1 MTQPLQIGLLLFP
14 GVTALDFIGPAQAL
28 ATRPNTQLHHAWKD
42 LAPVM
47 SDVGLA
53 LTPTTRL
60 DDCPPLDV
68 LVVPGGPGQTA
79 LMRDAPLL
87 QWIAKQGRAARCV
100 ASACTGSLLLG
111 AAGLLQ
117 GRRAA
122 SHWAFRELLDHF
134 GAIPDPARVVVDGP
148 IVTGGGVTACL
159 DMAFRLLAELD
170 GREAAEDATLRLEY
184 APEPPFATGRPEGLP
199 PEQVAR
205 VRERLWR
212 EAGLA

>member
-1 MTQPLQIGLLLFP
+1 MLLFP
-14 GVTALDFIGPAQAL
+14 GITALDFIGPAQVL
-28 ATRPNTQLHHAWKD
+28 GSRPNTQLHHVWKD
-42 LAPVM
+42 LNPVM

-53 LTPTTRL
+53 LTPTTTL
-60 DDCPPLDV
+60 DDCPSLDLLV
-68 LVVPGGPGQTA
+68 LAGGPGQTA
-79 LMRDAPLL
+79 LMQDGPLL
-87 QWIAKQGRAARCV
+87 RWIATRGRAARCV

-122 SHWAFRELLDHF
+122 SHWAFRELLVHF
-134 GAIPDPARVVVDGP
+134 GATPDPARVVIDGP
-148 IVTGGGVTACL
+148 VVTGGGVTACM

-170 GREAAEDATLRLEY
+170 GQEAAEDATLRLEY

-212 EAGLA
+212 EAGMA

>member
-1 MTQPLQIGLLLFP
+1 MTSLQVGLLLFP
-14 GVTALDFIGPAQAL
+14 GVTALDFVGPAKVL
-28 ATRPNTQLHHAWKD
+28 ATRSHTQLHHVWKD

-53 LTPTTRL
+53 LSPTTTL
-60 DDCPPLDV
+60 EACPPLDL
-68 LVVPGGPGQTA
+68 LVVAGGPGQAA
-79 LMRDAPLL
+79 LMSDGPLL
-87 QWIAKQGRAARCV
+87 RWIATRGRAARCV

-122 SHWAFRELLDHF
+122 SHWAFRDLLVHF
-134 GAIPDPARVVVDGP
+134 GATPDPARVVVDGP

-170 GREAAEDATLRLEY
+170 GRETAEDATLRLEY

-199 PEQVAR
+199 AAQVAR
-205 VRERLWR
+205 VREHLWR

>member
-1 MTQPLQIGLLLFP
+1 MTTPLQVGMLLFP
-14 GVTALDFIGPAQAL
+14 GITALDFIGPAQVL
-28 ATRPNTQLHHAWKD
+28 GSRPNTQLHHVWKD
-42 LAPVM
+42 LNPVM

-53 LTPTTRL
+53 LTPTTTL
-60 DDCPPLDV
+60 DDCPPLDLLV
-68 LVVPGGPGQTA
+68 LAGGPGQTA
-79 LMRDAPLL
+79 LMQDGPLL
-87 QWIAKQGRAARCV
+87 RWIATRGRAARCV

-122 SHWAFRELLDHF
+122 SHWAFRDLLVHF
-134 GAIPDPARVVVDGP
+134 GATPDPARVVIDGP
-148 IVTGGGVTACL
+148 VVTGGGVTACM

-170 GREAAEDATLRLEY
+170 GQEAAEDATLRLEY

-199 PEQVAR
+199 SAQVAR

-212 EAGLA
+212 EAGMA

>member
-1 MTQPLQIGLLLFP
+1 MTSLQVGLLLFP
-14 GVTALDFIGPAQAL
+14 GITALDFIGPAQVL
-28 ATRPNTQLHHAWKD
+28 ASRANTQLHHVWKD
-42 LAPVM
+42 LNPVM

-53 LTPTTRL
+53 LSPTTTL
-60 DDCPPLDV
+60 DACPALDL
-68 LVVPGGPGQTA
+68 LVVAGGPGQVA
-79 LMRDAPLL
+79 LMNDGPLL
-87 QWIAKQGRAARCV
+87 RWIAARGRAARCV

-122 SHWAFRELLDHF
+122 CHWAFRDLLAQF
-134 GAIPDPARVVVDGP
+134 GAMPDPARVVVDGAV
-148 IVTGGGVTACL
+148 ITGGGVTACL

-170 GREAAEDATLRLEY
+170 GREVAEDAILRLEY
-184 APEPPFATGRPEGLP
+184 APDPPFPTGRPEGLP
-199 PEQVAR
+199 TAQVAR